1 MAVQWLNEAL
11 CPDNYR
17 DFVVADSLVLLN
29 RQLLVAANRYAPF
42 KKGQTELNF
51 RQQIAKYVTGNVT
64 TDQLP
69 DIAVQGLEEGLDT
82 PSLCILAGLSKN
94 ESAFQIEQYF
104 KLTLDELEIVLP
116 DRRKAALEYA
126 IAIVDEILE
135 GKKEIIQGTKEINC
149 NAIDSFDFNS
159 ENKKYCF
166 DSIGF
171 EAIYGL
177 FVTHNDLLE
186 ADYSWKMFKTNK
198 QLMIEVKAEL
208 LVELKKWKEKIENG
222 A

>member
-1 MAVQWLNEAL
+1 
-11 CPDNYR
+11 
-17 DFVVADSLVLLN
+17 
-29 RQLLVAANRYAPF
+29 
-42 KKGQTELNF
+42 LNF

-94 ESAFQIEQYF
+94 ENPFQIEHYF
-104 KLTLDELEIVLP
+104 KLTLEELNIELP
-116 DRRKAALEYA
+116 DRRQAALEYA
-126 IAIVDEILE
+126 LAIVDEILE
-135 GKKEIIQGTKEINC
+135 GEKEIIQGTKEIYC
-149 NAIDSFDFNS
+149 NAIDSYDFFS
-159 ENKKYCF
+159 ETKDFCF

-171 EAIYGL
+171 EAVYGL
-177 FVTHNDLLE
+177 YDTYEDLLV

-208 LVELKKWKEKIENG
+208 LDELKKWKEKMENG

>member
-1 MAVQWLNEAL
+1 M
-11 CPDNYR
+11 
-17 DFVVADSLVLLN
+17 
-29 RQLLVAANRYAPF
+29 
-42 KKGQTELNF
+42 
-51 RQQIAKYVTGNVT
+51 TGNVT

-94 ESAFQIEQYF
+94 ENPFQIEHYF
-104 KLTLDELEIVLP
+104 KLTLEELKIELP
-116 DRRKAALEYA
+116 DRRQAALEYA
-126 IAIVDEILE
+126 LAVVDEILKGE
-135 GKKEIIQGTKEINC
+135 KEIIQGTKEIRC
-149 NAIDSFDFNS
+149 NAIDSFDFYS
-159 ENKKYCF
+159 DNKEYCY

-177 FVTHNDLLE
+177 FVTYYDLLE
-186 ADYSWKMFKTNK
+186 TDHPWDKLKTNE

-208 LVELKKWKEKIENG
+208 LDELKKWKEKMENG